1 MKTGKFFCLL
11 AAFVLLCGCTGGEE
25 SKAELDFNST
35 IQKTTA
41 FVNKGMKERDLV
53 GLSIALVSGNE
64 TVWSEGFGFADREKG
79 IPAKDDTVYMLGSIS
94 KTLTAV
100 SVLQL
105 LDRGK
110 IEDLDDPLGKYL
122 PGFDMRERYP
132 DQMRGMTVKRVL
144 NHHSG
149 IPGDVV
155 NAAFVSRSW
164 LDWDRDLYKDWLIDY
179 LRGDYPSH
187 RPGEVASYSNTA
199 FTLAGEMVRSLS
211 GAESFGNYVRENIF
225 VPLGMENSSFR
236 QIRDNAAKGYFQGK
250 PICPDA
256 EINIAPTGGAYTT
269 VLDMAEF
276 IKVILNRGRSASGK
290 RLLNSESVDLMG
302 EMEKTPLDVSSYF
315 QPGLGL
321 DTVDDPV
328 MRYAGRAWA
337 KDGGVKNFQTFM
349 EMLPDNNLGV
359 IVLANSDTASGF
371 KYAAARECLKNAVRE
386 KCGIEPSA
394 PKLMRYESLRGKEKI
409 DGLYVHIGGCDR
421 IAAEDGGDR
430 AVWLRNIQK
439 DEPEKVDLVY
449 NPQKDMYDV
458 QGEKYGLAFV
468 KREWQGRDYMFMIKT
483 GATEGHAAY
492 VSGNRSVGCLGL
504 KTRKADIPR
513 AWMKRTG
520 RKYIIDNLG
529 WNDIYLW
536 NYTYFKLRR
545 ENGFLMLTGMLDAPV
560 FPENKDVAFLR
571 GGMSQRED
579 SSIRV
584 VREDGREKLV
594 GGGGFKAYDAALVP
608 SMQIGDV
615 VHGESRF
622 MHNNWYRLELDE
634 HRGPI
639 ELSTGNKEFMLRIM
653 DGDLVEQVAQD
664 RGKVTWEGDAG
675 TWYVAVCPG
684 PDAPAKFDLSI
695 SEL

>member
-1 MKTGKFFCLL
+1 
-11 AAFVLLCGCTGGEE
+11 
-25 SKAELDFNST
+25 
-35 IQKTTA
+35 
-41 FVNKGMKERDLV
+41 
-53 GLSIALVSGNE
+53 
-64 TVWSEGFGFADREKG
+64 
-79 IPAKDDTVYMLGSIS
+79 DTVYMLGSIS

-100 SVLQL
+100 SVLQF

-110 IEDLDDPLGKYL
+110 IEDLNDPLGKYL
-122 PGFDMRERYP
+122 PGFDMQERYP

-149 IPGDVV
+149 IPGDIV
-155 NAAFVSRSW
+155 NAGFVSRSW

-187 RPGEVASYSNTA
+187 RPGDVASYSNTA
-199 FTLAGEMVRSLS
+199 FTLAGEMVRNLS
-211 GAESFGNYVRENIF
+211 GAESFGSYTRENIF
-225 VPLGMENSSFR
+225 VPLGMENSAFR
-236 QIRDNAAKGYFQGK
+236 QIKDNSAKGYFQGE

-256 EINIAPTGGAYTT
+256 EMNIAPTGGAYTT
-269 VLDMAEF
+269 APDMAEF
-276 IKVILNRGRSASGK
+276 IKMILNGGRSASGK
-290 RLLNSESVDLMG
+290 RLLNSGSVDLMG
-302 EMEKTPLDVSSYF
+302 EMEKTPLDVNSYF

-349 EMLPDNNLGV
+349 EILPDKNLGV

-371 KYAAARECLKNAVRE
+371 KYAVARECLKNAVRE
-386 KCGIEPSA
+386 KCGLEPSA
-394 PKLMRYESLRGKEKI
+394 PKLPQYETLRGKEKI
-409 DGLYVHIGGCDR
+409 DGLYVHIGGCDQV
-421 IAAEDGGDR
+421 AAEDSGDR
-430 AVWLRNIQK
+430 AVWLRNIQE

-458 QGEKYGLAFV
+458 QGEKYSLAFV

-492 VSGNRSVGCLGL
+492 VAGSRSVGCLGL
-504 KTRKADIPR
+504 KTQKADISR

-520 RKYIIDNLG
+520 RKYIIDNIG

-560 FPENKDVAFLR
+560 FPEDKDVAFLR
-571 GGMSQRED
+571 GLMSQRED

-584 VREDGREKLV
+584 IREDGREKLV
-594 GGGGFKAYDAALVP
+594 GGGGFKAYDAALIP
-608 SMQIGDV
+608 SIRRGDT

-634 HRGPI
+634 DRKPI
-639 ELSTGNKEFMLRIM
+639 ELSTGNEEFMLRVM
-653 DGDLVEQVAQD
+653 DGDLVEQVAHD
-664 RGKVTWEGDAG
+664 RGKVILDGDAG

-684 PDAPAKFDLSI
+684 PDAPAEFDLEI
-695 SEL
+695 R